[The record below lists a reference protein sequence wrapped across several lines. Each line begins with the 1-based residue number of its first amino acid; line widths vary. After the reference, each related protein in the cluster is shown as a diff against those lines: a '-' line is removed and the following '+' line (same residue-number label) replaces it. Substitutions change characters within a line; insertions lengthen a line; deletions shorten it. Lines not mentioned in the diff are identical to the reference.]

1 MEEVAGPDGKTYKL
15 ERCDNKST
23 YKHVVEL
30 RPGQFHAKITIEKC
44 GGQVIIPGRACATA
58 KEAALRLAMYK
69 ANPQPIVKKEHA
81 PRGTAGD
88 KKVRSS
94 CLHPGRGAQL
104 TCSACA
110 SQKKRGHTAD
120 EPYDVFQGTPIW
132 ATASPN
138 CYTMF
143 AAKKVPPPE
152 IQLSAS
158 AMKELKRLKAWADQG
173 VRDLPEHEDKPAD
186 EPPPLLSPSPPPV
199 AVVALQPSQVH
210 SAFDPA
216 VLAKVAAIKAGGP
229 APPVA
234 QAQ

>member
-1 MEEVAGPDGKTYKL
+1 
-15 ERCDNKST
+15 
-23 YKHVVEL
+23 
-30 RPGQFHAKITIEKC
+30 
-44 GGQVIIPGRACATA
+44 
-58 KEAALRLAMYK
+58 
-69 ANPQPIVKKEHA
+69 
-81 PRGTAGD
+81 
-88 KKVRSS
+88 
-94 CLHPGRGAQL
+94 
-104 TCSACA
+104 
-110 SQKKRGHTAD
+110 
-120 EPYDVFQGTPIW
+120 
-132 ATASPN
+132 
-138 CYTMF
+138 MF